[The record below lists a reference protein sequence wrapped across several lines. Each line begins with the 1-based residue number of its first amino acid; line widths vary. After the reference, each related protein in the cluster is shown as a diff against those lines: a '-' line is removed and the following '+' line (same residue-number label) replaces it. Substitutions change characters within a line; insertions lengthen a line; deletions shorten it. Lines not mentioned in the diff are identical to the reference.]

1 MVNNFRYD
9 SPWEEFTQ
17 AVKEVKELVKS
28 KKAFWAIGF
37 LNEFDLFIYDSV
49 AQLMDKKMLNI
60 IYGEI
65 TYLLKLG
72 LNQGTLKEEKV
83 RATIESTNMG
93 APKDE
98 LDMMVKSL
106 CNKYEFVADAF
117 DIHNLSMRYNLKKNA
132 ISPKLSSFK
141 YNIYTDYM
149 PNGKAIDCALVSMA
163 CKKNMDRM
171 SGRKI
176 DEFYDGQG
184 ADITFICDEED
195 LDLWIGELEELKQKI
210 RERQNGDKTR
220 GNK

>member
-72 LNQGTLKEEKV
+72 LNQGTLKEENV

-106 CNKYEFVADAF
+106 CNKYEFVADTF
-117 DIHNLSMRYNLKKNA
+117 LSLIH
-132 ISPKLSSFK
+132 I
-141 YNIYTDYM
+141 
-149 PNGKAIDCALVSMA
+149 
-163 CKKNMDRM
+163 
-171 SGRKI
+171 
-176 DEFYDGQG
+176 
-184 ADITFICDEED
+184 
-195 LDLWIGELEELKQKI
+195 
-210 RERQNGDKTR
+210 
-220 GNK
+220 